1 MAVFFTSNRVIIHG
15 ITFARNRFK
24 FPLFSDSTDNSTVA
38 YNLLKTG
45 LSESK
50 YEEKDKTNYY
60 ICSFP
65 KPCD

>member
-1 MAVFFTSNRVIIHG
+1 MQSMYFRWLPNGWFFTSNRVIIHG

-24 FPLFSDSTDNSTVA
+24 FALFSDSTDNSTVA

-50 YEEKDKTNYY
+50 YEEED
-60 ICSFP
+60 
-65 KPCD
+65 

>member
-1 MAVFFTSNRVIIHG
+1 MAGFFTSNRNIIHE
-15 ITFARNRFK
+15 IIFARNRLK

-50 YEEKDKTNYY
+50 YEEED
-60 ICSFP
+60 
-65 KPCD
+65 